1 MGSTRA
7 VSLHR
12 GLESGVTE
20 VQNHTAPSSIDDTNI
35 LSSRALQSLFVGLG
49 TVSLAVGMLDILLPV
64 FPTTLYLVLAVAAFA
79 RGSDRL
85 YGWLLGN
92 RLFGRYIRDRRTHRS
107 IPFRMKVVIAAMI
120 VVAVALSSYF
130 GVQST
135 PLRAA
140 LVGLGVVGLGYGM
153 FMLPTC
159 RRET

>member
-1 MGSTRA
+1 MRY
-7 VSLHR
+7 SLR
-12 GLESGVTE
+12 
-20 VQNHTAPSSIDDTNI
+20 SSDW
-35 LSSRALQSLFVGLG
+35 G
-49 TVSLAVGMLDILLPV
+49 TVSLAAGMLDTLLPV

-85 YGWLLGN
+85 YGCGCSETGF
-92 RLFGRYIRDRRTHRS
+92 FGRYIRDRRTYRS

-120 VVAVALSSYF
+120 VVAVALSSHF
-130 GVQST
+130 GVPST

-153 FMLPTC
+153 FMLPTR